1 MFSWVNVKNFKI
13 NIILIYF
20 ELKNIFIK
28 ILFTVLLNIYFDL
41 VYVKEINIY
50 CIGWKKPP
58 NIIWKVA
65 PFLINNV
72 LGERK

>member
-28 ILFTVLLNIYFDL
+28 ILFTALLNIYFDL

-50 CIGWKKPP
+50 SI
-58 NIIWKVA
+58 
-65 PFLINNV
+65 
-72 LGERK
+72 R